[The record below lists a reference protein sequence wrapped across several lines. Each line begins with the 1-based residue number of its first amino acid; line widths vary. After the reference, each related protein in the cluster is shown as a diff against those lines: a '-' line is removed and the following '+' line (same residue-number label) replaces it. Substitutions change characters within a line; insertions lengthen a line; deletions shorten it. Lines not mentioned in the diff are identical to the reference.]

1 MGRRLKEETIIFISV
16 LKWIFLATIVGA
28 VVGLS
33 TTVFVKSLNWGA
45 AIAAQHEYYFL
56 LIPFGLLA
64 STLIIKYVFPQAADH
79 GANSVIES
87 IHKKSGKIKPIVIPV
102 EFIRT
107 FITLTTG
114 GSAGKEGPSAQ
125 IGAGLPPIVADL
137 LRFEGNDRRK
147 LVICGISGG
156 FASVFGTPLAGALF
170 GMEVLFVGSIM
181 YNVLLPSFVAGIISY
196 QVSSWLGLTYFYNP
210 ITFVPVFSESFFLK
224 VIAAGIFFGLC
235 SFLLIEMLK
244 LGKKASGALKI
255 ADEGK
260 AILAGAILVA
270 LTFLFSK
277 DYLGLGLQTIQA
289 SLEGGVIHWY
299 AFILKSFFT
308 SVTLSFGGHGGIG
321 TPIFFVGATAG
332 SAFSKVLDVDPA
344 MLSAIGFV
352 ALLAGAG
359 DTPIAASIMSVE
371 LFGAEVAPYAA
382 VACVISFM
390 ITGHRSAYPSQ
401 VLAVKKSSSI
411 AVEVGGEMSGMKP
424 GIEYRDKSLVGV
436 LRQLLKKNENR

>member
-1 MGRRLKEETIIFISV
+1 MKKRLTEETVIFISV
-16 LKWIFLATIVGA
+16 FKWILLATAVGVIVGA
-28 VVGLS
+28 S
-33 TTVFVKSLNWGA
+33 TTLFVKTLNWGA
-45 AIAAQHEYYFL
+45 AAASTYRYYFL
-56 LIPFGLLA
+56 SMPLGLLA
-64 STLIIKYVFPQAADH
+64 SALIIKRLLPGAEGH
-79 GANSVIES
+79 GANKVIES
-87 IHKKSGKIKPIVIPV
+87 IHRNSGKIKPIAVPA
-102 EFIRT
+102 EFLRS

-125 IGAGLPPIVADL
+125 IGAGLASMLADI
-137 LRFEGNDRRK
+137 LRFDGNDRRK

-181 YNVLLPSFVAGIISY
+181 YDVLLPSFVAGIISY

-210 ITFVPVFSESFFLK
+210 ITFLPVFSESFF
-224 VIAAGIFFGLC
+224 LC

-260 AILAGAILVA
+260 AILAGSILVA

-289 SLEGGVIHWY
+289 SLEGGVIPWY
-299 AFILKSFFT
+299 ACILKSFFT

-321 TPIFFVGATAG
+321 TPIFFVGATPG

-352 ALLAGAG
+352 ALLAGAAN
-359 DTPIAASIMSVE
+359 TPIPPGRTSGQPLCA
-371 LFGAEVAPYAA
+371 
-382 VACVISFM
+382 
-390 ITGHRSAYPSQ
+390 
-401 VLAVKKSSSI
+401 
-411 AVEVGGEMSGMKP
+411 GG
-424 GIEYRDKSLVGV
+424 
-436 LRQLLKKNENR
+436 